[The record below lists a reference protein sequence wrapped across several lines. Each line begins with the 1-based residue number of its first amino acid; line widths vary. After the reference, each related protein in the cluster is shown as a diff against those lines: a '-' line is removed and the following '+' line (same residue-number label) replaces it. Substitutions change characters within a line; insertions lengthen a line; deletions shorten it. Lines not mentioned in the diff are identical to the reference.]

1 MISRRFVPNGEDNCR
16 MDRIVLEE
24 LLEEQLSLAEIG
36 KRVGRHEATVSYW
49 LKKYG
54 LEAVHRTKYAAR
66 GGLER
71 EQLATLIAAGMS
83 IAQIAQRTSVSKAT
97 VRHWLVRYGLRT
109 SGALGRR
116 VRADVSSAHAA
127 GLATAVFDCKH
138 HGESEFALDQRGY
151 YRCRRCRSASVSRR
165 RRGVKELLAAEA
177 GGACCVCG
185 YDRNPR
191 ALHFHHLD
199 PSLKRMEINAGGAAV
214 AISRLRAEA
223 RKCVLVCA
231 NCHAELEA
239 GQISLP
245 LQDGDQYNPP

>member
-1 MISRRFVPNGEDNCR
+1 
-16 MDRIVLEE
+16 MDRIVLEQ
-24 LLEEQLSLAEIG
+24 LLGEGLSLAEIG

-54 LEAVHRTKYAAR
+54 LHAVNRTKFAPR
-66 GGLER
+66 GGLGR
-71 EQLATLIAAGMS
+71 EYLETLIAAGMS
-83 IAQIAQRTSVSKAT
+83 IAQIAEQTSVSKAT
-97 VRHWLVRYGLRT
+97 VRHWLVRYGLKAN
-109 SGALGRR
+109 GALGRR
-116 VRADVSSAHAA
+116 MRAEARTAHAD
-127 GLATAVFDCKH
+127 GLAVAGFDCKH
-138 HGESEFALDQRGY
+138 HGETAFVLDQRGY
-151 YRCRRCRSASVSRR
+151 YRCKRCRSASVSRR
-165 RRGVKELLAAEA
+165 RRKVKELLVAEA

-231 NCHAELEA
+231 NCHAEVEA
-239 GQISLP
+239 GQIALP
-245 LQDGDQYNPP
+245 LSDGDQYNPP